1 VLRPAA
7 RPPGSF
13 SPLRQP
19 RETPTV
25 SPIDICQGGHLAT
38 TIAERFTQLT
48 RLSLWLA
55 CGAVCAGLASAPV
68 GADEPPP
75 RPIRV
80 VCLDVHGTGTA
91 GVAPTNLL
99 RCLGDRDEF
108 AFRTA
113 APAEFR
119 GTALEACDVVV
130 CPGGSG
136 SGQSKLLEAEGR
148 AAIQEFVRRGG
159 GYVGICAGAYLAT
172 SHYPWSL
179 AILDAHV
186 LDTRHWARGT
196 GSVVLE
202 VSPAGRRLLGI
213 DGDEVDCYYGQGPL
227 LAPGNRDDLPDYE
240 GLATYGTE
248 IAKNGAPSGVMVG
261 TTAIAA
267 GSFGQGR
274 VICFSPHP
282 EKTSGLEA
290 VIRRGTRWA
299 AGRDGRPVLVAEP
312 ATAPAPTVP

>member
-1 VLRPAA
+1 MPPRSFPSMQPPRP
-7 RPPGSF
+7 
-13 SPLRQP
+13 
-19 RETPTV
+19 T
-25 SPIDICQGGHLAT
+25 LA
-38 TIAERFTQLT
+38 L
-48 RLSLWLA
+48 
-55 CGAVCAGLASAPV
+55 VCAAAWWISALP
-68 GADEPPP
+68 GACLRADEPPG

-80 VCLDVHGTGTA
+80 VCLDVHGSGA
-91 GVAPTNLL
+91 EGVAPKNLL
-99 RCLGDRDEF
+99 RCLDTAGGF
-108 AFRTA
+108 SFRTA
-113 APAEFR
+113 SPAEIR
-119 GTALEACDVVV
+119 GDALHACDVVV

-136 SGQSKLLEAEGR
+136 SGQSKQLEAEGR
-148 AAIQEFVRRGG
+148 EAIRGFVGRGG

-202 VSPAGRRLLGI
+202 LSPAGRRLFDNGA
-213 DGDEVDCYYGQGPL
+213 DSVECYYGQGPL

-240 GLATYGTE
+240 GLATYGSE

-267 GSFGQGR
+267 ATFGRGR

-282 EKTSGLEA
+282 EKTAGLEA
-290 VIRRGTRWA
+290 FIRRGTRWA
-299 AGRDGRPVLVAEP
+299 AGHDDTPDRIAAPPGAPRP
-312 ATAPAPTVP
+312 